1 MKYQITLVS
10 MLLVANA
17 LFSQTLF
24 SYGSKS
30 VSKKDFLTA
39 FSKNPPIKEER
50 RKALDEYLGLY
61 INYKL
66 KVQAGY
72 DEELDKQPS
81 FVEEGRNFRRQI
93 ADNIINEEVGI
104 KRLTDEALERSEK
117 DIHVAQIFVEV
128 KTAGDTASAFKQ
140 INAAYKAL
148 QEGKPFGEVAANFS
162 TDASAKRTKGDIGY
176 ITAFTL
182 SYAFENEIYSLKP
195 GTYSKPYKSS
205 FGYHIF
211 KNLGERPAFGKRKIA
226 QLRLATPKGFSK
238 DERNEYSIL
247 ADSIYDLLQKGEPFE
262 KAVQQFSNDYK
273 TAANGGVV
281 GDVSVGD
288 YDADFEKEVFALKN
302 VGDISKPFAT
312 AFGYH
317 IIKLLEKKPAPT
329 SINDANAYAE
339 IKQTVEKEERLATC
353 KKNAL
358 ENRWL
363 VVTKYKPGI
372 YNQAAFKEY
381 TDSNIMHHITNGIKE
396 ISDTTLL
403 FSFEKKKI
411 YAADWAVYIS
421 AKLTKMLPD
430 YSASLKE
437 FVNTSCTQYYTDNLE
452 LYSKAM
458 QDQCK
463 EFDEANVLF
472 AAMDKHVWGKSS
484 SSPEEL
490 KAFYEKN
497 KEKYQWK
504 ESLSGILVNAK
515 TKEAAIEIASRIKAT
530 PQDWRRIADSYGAN
544 VTVDSSRYEVSQL
557 PMKQHIDNKEGFES
571 VPEKNTND
579 DGYSFVYIVKSYPQ
593 KEQRSFEDAKGAATN
608 DYQQKLEEEWLATLK
623 KKYPVKVNDAVWKT
637 IQ

>member
-1 MKYQITLVS
+1 MKYQLSLIS
-10 MLLVANA
+10 MLFVANA
-17 LFSQTLF
+17 LFSQPLF
-24 SYGSKS
+24 TYGDKS

-39 FSKNPPIKEER
+39 FSKNPPTKEER

-72 DEELDKQPS
+72 DEELNKQPS
-81 FVEEGRNFRRQI
+81 FMEEGRNFRRQI
-93 ADNIINEEVGI
+93 AENVINEEVGI
-104 KRLTDEALERSEK
+104 KRLTDEAFERSEK

-128 KTAGDTASAFKQ
+128 KPTDDTLKAYKQ

-148 QEGKPFGEVAANFS
+148 QEGKQFGDVAANFS
-162 TDASAKRTKGDIGY
+162 SDASAKRTKGDIGY

-182 SYAFENEIYSLKP
+182 SYAFENEIYKLKP

-205 FGYHIF
+205 IGYHIF
-211 KNLGERPAFGKRKIA
+211 KNLGERPALGKRKIA

-238 DERNEYSIL
+238 EERNEYSIL
-247 ADSIYDLLQKGEPFE
+247 ADSIYDLLKKGEPFE
-262 KAVQQFSNDYK
+262 RAVQQFSNDYK

-329 SINDANAYAE
+329 SIDDANAYAE
-339 IKQTVEKEERLATC
+339 VKQVVEKEERLATC
-353 KKNAL
+353 KKKAL

-363 VVTKYKPGI
+363 VVTKYKPGM
-372 YNQAAFKEY
+372 YNQTAFKEY

-411 YAADWAVYIS
+411 YAADWAVYIT
-421 AKLTKMLPD
+421 AKITKVLPD
-430 YSASLKE
+430 YSENMKE
-437 FVNTSCTQYYTDNLE
+437 FLNTTCTQYYTDNLE

-472 AAMDKHVWGKSS
+472 AAMDRHVWGKSS
-484 SSPEEL
+484 SSPDEL
-490 KAFYEKN
+490 KTFYEKN
-497 KEKYQWK
+497 QAKYQWK
-504 ESLSGILVNAK
+504 ESVSGILVNAK
-515 TKEAAIEIASRIKAT
+515 SKEAAMEIASRIKAT
-530 PQDWRRIADSYGAN
+530 PEDWHKVADSYGSN

-557 PMKQHIDNKEGFES
+557 PFKQHIESKEGFETT
-571 VPEKNTND
+571 PEKNAND
-579 DGYSFVYIVKSYPQ
+579 DGYSFIYVIKSHPL
-593 KEQRSFEDAKGAATN
+593 KEQRSFEEAKGAATN
-608 DYQQKLEEEWLATLK
+608 DYQQKLEAEWLAALK